1 MQVVF
6 VVAVVMKL
14 LVVVGLFSF
23 LFNFYESV
31 METMR

>member
-14 LVVVGLFSF
+14 SVVVGFFF